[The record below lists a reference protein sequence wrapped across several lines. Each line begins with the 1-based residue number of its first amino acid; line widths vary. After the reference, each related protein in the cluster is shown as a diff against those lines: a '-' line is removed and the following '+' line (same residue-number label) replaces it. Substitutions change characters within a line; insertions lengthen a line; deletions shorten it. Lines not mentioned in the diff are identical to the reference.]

1 MAGLL
6 TGVTSNTKQN
16 IQLGAGVLLSAF
28 TPGSSITETD
38 IIGATRGGGSFTA
51 TPNYRALEADGLPEN
66 VKDFKVID
74 DWAVTLNMTLIEASE
89 AGLKLALGGGATST
103 TDTAS
108 TKITASSDVLSADYK
123 DIWWVG
129 DTAGGAKLAIKL
141 ANAMSTGGL
150 NYTIANKGE
159 GTYAVTLTAHYDVSD
174 TKTAPFEIHIEKA
187 GA

>member
-6 TGVTSNTKQN
+6 TGVRSNTKQN
-16 IQLGAGVLLSAF
+16 IQLGAGVLLSNF
-28 TPGSSITETD
+28 TPGSAVTESD

-51 TPNYRALEADGLPEN
+51 TPTYRDLEADGLPQNTKEFN
-66 VKDFKVID
+66 VID
-74 DWAVTLNMTLIEASE
+74 EWVATLNTTMIEASE

-103 TDTAS
+103 ADIAS
-108 TKITASSDVLSADYK
+108 TKITATNTVATADYK

-141 ANAMSTGGL
+141 ANALSKGGL

-159 GTYAVTLTAHYDVSD
+159 GTYAVTLTAHYSITDLG
-174 TKTAPFEIHIEKA
+174 TAPFEIHIEKT
-187 GA
+187 GV